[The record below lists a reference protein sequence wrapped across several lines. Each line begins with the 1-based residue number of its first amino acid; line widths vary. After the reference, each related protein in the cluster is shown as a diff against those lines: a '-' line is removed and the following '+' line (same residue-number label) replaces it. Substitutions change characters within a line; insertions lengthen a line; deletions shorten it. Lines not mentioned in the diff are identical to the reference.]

1 MIQHYN
7 ILCTMSDSKTKYK
20 IENISKK
27 DLIVYHHLGLGDH
40 IVMNG
45 LINYMSKASKE
56 FTFQQKA
63 NILNKLNTCM
73 SITIKL
79 RFLKLMI

>member
-1 MIQHYN
+1 
-7 ILCTMSDSKTKYK
+7 MSDSKTKYK

-27 DLIVYHHLGLGDH
+27 DLIAYHHLGLGDH

-56 FTFQQKA
+56 FTFQQKQ
-63 NILNKLNTCM
+63 I
-73 SITIKL
+73 
-79 RFLKLMI
+79 F